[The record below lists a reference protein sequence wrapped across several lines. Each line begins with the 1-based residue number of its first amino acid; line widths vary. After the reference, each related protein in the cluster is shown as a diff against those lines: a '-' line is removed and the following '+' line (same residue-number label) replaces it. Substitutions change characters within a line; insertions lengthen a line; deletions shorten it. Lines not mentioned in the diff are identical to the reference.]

1 MDKPISENEK
11 RRTIRRRMLKFSVW
25 GAAGIITIGSLLWL
39 TGGTSV
45 KVSELNLCAAET
57 GPLETAVAASG
68 RLVPASE
75 EIVNSPISSRIMEVY
90 ARPGDSVR
98 AGMPLVRLDLNEADA
113 QYQNLRDAYRIKLSQ
128 LEQLRLSNRSILS
141 DLEMQTQIKEME
153 VNRLAIEVENERR
166 LDSLGSGTGDRVRQA
181 QTAYATGRLELK
193 GLRQRLVNERERLAA
208 MESASMLELG
218 NSARDMQLMER
229 TLAEGRIPAP
239 HDGVLT
245 FLKTSIGST
254 VAAGEKLAVVGDLSS
269 FKVEAEVPEGSSFK
283 VKPGAEASV
292 RLGNIEL
299 AGTVAA
305 IEPQSTSGAVPF
317 SVTLAD
323 ASNSRLRP
331 GVRVQVYVAYGFKE
345 RAVRI
350 PMANYFKGP
359 GEYRLFVEESPGK
372 LRRRKV
378 TLGDSNRDW
387 VEVVEGISPGE
398 RVAVANMEN
407 YENFTTLTVK

>member
-1 MDKPISENEK
+1 MS
-11 RRTIRRRMLKFSVW
+11 RRRMLKFTLW
-25 GAAGIITIGSLLWL
+25 GAAGAIIIGSLFFI

-45 KVSELNLCAAET
+45 READLALRAAET
-57 GPLETAVAASG
+57 GPLETTVAASG

-75 EIVNSPISSRIMEVY
+75 EIINSPVSSRIMEVY

-98 AGMPLVRLDLNEADA
+98 AGMPLLRLDLNEADA

-128 LEQLRLSNRSILS
+128 HEQLRLSNRSTLS
-141 DLEMQTQIKEME
+141 DLEMQMRIKEME

-181 QTAYATGRLELK
+181 QTAYATGKLELK

-208 MESASMLELG
+208 MEAASKLELG

-229 TLAEGRIPAP
+229 TLAQGRIPAP

-254 VAAGEKLAVVGDLSS
+254 VSTGEKLAVVGDLSS

-283 VKPGAEASV
+283 VKPGADAAV

-299 AGTVAA
+299 AGTVAG
-305 IEPQSTSGAVPF
+305 IEPQSSSGAVPF
-317 SVTLAD
+317 SVTLAN
-323 ASNSRLRP
+323 ASNTRLRP

-350 PMANYFKGP
+350 PMPDAFKGS
-359 GEYRLFVEESPGK
+359 GDYMLFVEESPGK

-398 RVAVANMEN
+398 RVATADMSKFET
-407 YENFTTLTVK
+407 FSTLTIK